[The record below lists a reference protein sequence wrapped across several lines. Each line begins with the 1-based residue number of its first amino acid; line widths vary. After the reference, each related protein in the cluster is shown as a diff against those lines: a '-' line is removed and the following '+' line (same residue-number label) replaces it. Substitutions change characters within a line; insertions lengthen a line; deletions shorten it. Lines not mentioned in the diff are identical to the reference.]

1 MSKADHRSIA
11 ETLLEEG
18 FLLSALEFHTEILER
33 GLPPMTNLKS
43 FFENPS
49 NFEENAIL
57 SLDRCASQATL
68 DDSSL
73 WGGMSTED
81 SRQET
86 DNKLAVLEFEL
97 RKARESITTLKE
109 ELASKESIHTSIQS
123 KSTENNHD
131 ERTISSRELTLLNHL
146 INDYLLENNYKLTSI
161 TFSDENADMD
171 FEEWEESLYMKPP
184 NLLSLF
190 RGYYLKGHSH
200 LFKDLDDMYVDK
212 ALQTETVEIDH
223 TDSFMQTDDDEFME
237 MESLKE
243 TIEAQNKTIDVL
255 KERFSHMS
263 EALPYSSS
271 SKENIGIQGNSSPF
285 EEVENEEEVTS
296 INDTNDCDNQ
306 ELTSTTKTLTFPL
319 NYGIYEHVCDK
330 IGLCNFYNQSKY
342 EEESERHF
350 LLGSSLPK
358 IVPNVL
364 LAKREDLIPVIM
376 SVIKHHPDIKVRDL
390 LLEIL
395 FNLIKKPD
403 SSQRKMIIEGYVSL
417 AEKFGPSRL
426 ESELLPHCW
435 EQIDHK
441 YPSRRTLVAE
451 TCVTLMPY
459 IPPSIRNSLVLSMLQ
474 QLALDDKDVNVRIAA
489 IKGVS
494 SLLLFMNEA
503 EVDKFNTIWKITTS
517 CLKDTNEQIIKTTQE
532 SLLLV
537 SAFWCFTLGQ
547 DVETLLG
554 SDPIEDLLRNVIDLH
569 DEASSFWKGIYFKVK
584 TVLLLLPIV
593 ISTVFRNTSVEPHEC
608 LDLKQRNDEDVF
620 IVLGEKQLLHIQ
632 ELISGGY
639 CQDSSLFQWF
649 SSNIIEGIVRVSAQ
663 IPVNPLTEGVVELL
677 ILIIKDIANYV
688 GSSLVEDILKPS
700 FGSYFRPDLPLTSP
714 LYSSSLLPL
723 FLLGLSSNIM
733 TDLKQ
738 WISFYVKKSVHSSS
752 IDFVV
757 NEVIENRPDL
767 RSSFLEI
774 IWDFLVSDDPSF
786 RSRGGTYINEVI
798 LKAKLDYDFFN
809 VKLLP
814 ALVTL
819 ASDPE
824 LSVRRSAIAGLGS
837 AAVHDLTVCNPE
849 LSEKILLQFISLVDG
864 QKDEES
870 LQKLILQLGYIIPI
884 SSPKLRDQVLL
895 NKLGEL
901 TTVVINERFNTCIEV
916 TLESYRNIL
925 NNLILPKSILRSHIL
940 PYLRNLSEIVSEQS
954 QKDSVSYI
962 LKNVETMAQE
972 SNILSPSSNSSIEKL
987 PSSPSMEEVK
997 QKMGKLFAK
1006 PSWKK

>member
-109 ELASKESIHTSIQS
+109 DRNPQKTITMNVLFPLENSLFSI
-123 KSTENNHD
+123 
-131 ERTISSRELTLLNHL
+131 ISSMTIFLKT
-146 INDYLLENNYKLTSI
+146 IIKLTSI

-285 EEVENEEEVTS
+285 EE
-296 INDTNDCDNQ
+296 
-306 ELTSTTKTLTFPL
+306 
-319 NYGIYEHVCDK
+319 
-330 IGLCNFYNQSKY
+330 SKY
-342 EEESERHF
+342 EEESEEDIFF

-441 YPSRRTLVAE
+441 YPSRL
-451 TCVTLMPY
+451 
-459 IPPSIRNSLVLSMLQ
+459 LSMLQ

-537 SAFWCFTLGQ
+537 SAFWCFYTW
-547 DVETLLG
+547 T
-554 SDPIEDLLRNVIDLH
+554 RYLH

-663 IPVNPLTEGVVELL
+663 IPVNPLTEGVIYLNPHL
-677 ILIIKDIANYV
+677 GPIFD
-688 GSSLVEDILKPS
+688 
-700 FGSYFRPDLPLTSP
+700 RDLPLTSP